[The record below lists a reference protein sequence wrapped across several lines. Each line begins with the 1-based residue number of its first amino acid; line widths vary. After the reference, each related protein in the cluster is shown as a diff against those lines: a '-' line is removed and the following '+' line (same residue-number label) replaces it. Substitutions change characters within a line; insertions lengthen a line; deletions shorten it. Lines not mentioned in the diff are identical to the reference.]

1 MPIGV
6 RNLDILKRNNVVIK
20 GTGKRVLLFAHGY
33 GCDQN
38 MWRYITPAFVD
49 QFKVVL
55 FDHVGSGKSDWNSYN
70 KQKYSTLQS
79 YAEDIIEICETQHLE
94 NVILI
99 AHSVS
104 TMIALLA
111 GKIKPSLFSKIVM
124 IGPSPRYINDSEYF
138 GGFSESDIQE
148 MIETLD
154 SNFLG
159 WSSAI
164 TPVIMGNE
172 DKPELAE
179 ELKESFCRHDPD
191 IAKHFAHVTF
201 LGDNRTDLPDLKVK
215 TLIIQ
220 ASQDVIA
227 PLKVGEYVQK
237 KIPNA
242 ELKVVEATG
251 HCLHMSHPKETIQ
264 IINDFIR

>member
-1 MPIGV
+1 M
-6 RNLDILKRNNVVIK
+6 DILKRNNVVVK
-20 GTGKRVLLFAHGY
+20 GNGSKTLLFAHGY

-38 MWRYITPAFVD
+38 MWRFITPAFEE
-49 QFKVVL
+49 KYKLVL

-70 KQKYSTLQS
+70 KQKYSTLQK
-79 YAEDIIEICETQHLE
+79 YADDILEICETLHLE
-94 NVILI
+94 NVVLI

-111 GKIKPSLFSKIVM
+111 GKKKPSLFSKIVM

-138 GGFSESDIQE
+138 GGFEESDILE
-148 MIETLD
+148 MIDTLD

-164 TPVIMGNE
+164 TPVIMGNSE
-172 DKPELAE
+172 KPELTE
-179 ELKESFCRHDPD
+179 ELRESFCRHDPE
-191 IAKHFAHVTF
+191 IARHFARVTF
-201 LGDNRTDLPDLKVK
+201 LGDNRKDLPDLKVK

-220 ASQDVIA
+220 STQDVIA
-227 PLKVGEYVQK
+227 PLKVGQYTQK
-237 KIPNA
+237 NIPDCEIVN
-242 ELKVVEATG
+242 VDATG

-264 IINDFIR
+264 IIQNFLN